1 MDKNDSIT
9 PQEKKDNNKQTVII
23 PLMAM
28 AVLLIVELYVMTHMP
43 GNYPALIIVTVLF
56 LVSAYFLGNGILK
69 EIQNNKMRAE
79 EQYEAITKSG
89 KASYILLKKA
99 FEQLEEIE
107 GNSKKPAEDIITA
120 QKAIAKVTI
129 SRNKENTDALM
140 NSNDKVLE
148 KIFDFEEN
156 LGNNQNDLLDKQRDI
171 INNSMKALMQQQ
183 EEIASNM
190 RAMEESIKNEL
201 LQAMS
206 SMQVAQPVQPQPV
219 ADLGLGDI
227 EPIAHLDLGESEPA
241 LDFDLGESEPIADL
255 DLGESEPTLDFD
267 LGESEPA
274 LDFDLGESEP
284 IADLDLGES
293 EPALDFDLGESEP
306 IADLDLGE
314 SEPALDFN
322 LGESEPIADLDLG
335 ETGLDDSL
343 GIGTD
348 LNLGSDLN
356 LGEDINLGTD
366 LNLGEDINLGKDLNL
381 GEDIDLG
388 LSEDLNLGEP
398 AIPADMNIGMELSAD
413 EEPVAEETIAEEVV
427 EEPVV
432 EESVSAAEE
441 DTAMPDLSDPHK
453 LMTPEEIAALI
464 AKM

>member
-1 MDKNDSIT
+1 MDKNDSLT

-43 GNYPALIIVTVLF
+43 GNYLALIIVTVLF

-227 EPIAHLDLGESEPA
+227 EPIA
-241 LDFDLGESEPIADL
+241 DL

-293 EPALDFDLGESEP
+293 EPTLDFDLGESEPVLDFDLGESEP

-366 LNLGEDINLGKDLNL
+366 LNLGEDL
-381 GEDIDLG
+381 DLG

>member
-1 MDKNDSIT
+1 MDKNDSLT
-9 PQEKKDNNKQTVII
+9 PQEKNDNDKQTVII
-23 PLMAM
+23 PLMVM
-28 AVLLIVELYVMTHMP
+28 AVLLIVDLYVMINMP
-43 GNYPALIIVTVLF
+43 GNYLAIIVVTVPY

-148 KIFDFEEN
+148 KIFDIEEN
-156 LGNNQNDLLDKQRDI
+156 LANNQNDLLDKQHDI
-171 INNSMKALMQQQ
+171 IDNSMKALMQQQ

-190 RAMEESIKNEL
+190 RAMEESIRNEL

-206 SMQVAQPVQPQPV
+206 SMQTAQLVQPQPV
-219 ADLGLGDI
+219 ADLGLGDT
-227 EPIAHLDLGESEPA
+227 EPIADIDLGDMDTESA

-255 DLGESEPTLDFD
+255 DLGE
-267 LGESEPA
+267 
-274 LDFDLGESEP
+274 
-284 IADLDLGES
+284 
-293 EPALDFDLGESEP
+293 
-306 IADLDLGE
+306 
-314 SEPALDFN
+314 N
-322 LGESEPIADLDLG
+322 
-335 ETGLDDSL
+335 GLDDSL
-343 GIGTD
+343 EIGTD

-356 LGEDINLGTD
+356 LGE
-366 LNLGEDINLGKDLNL
+366 
-381 GEDIDLG
+381 
-388 LSEDLNLGEP
+388 P
-398 AIPADMNIGMELSAD
+398 AIPADMDLGIELSAD
-413 EEPVAEETIAEEVV
+413 EEPVAKETIEEQVV
-427 EEPVV
+427 EEPMPA
-432 EESVSAAEE
+432 EEE
-441 DTAMPDLSDPHK
+441 DTAMPDFPDPHK

>member
-1 MDKNDSIT
+1 MDKNDLLT

-23 PLMAM
+23 PLMVM
-28 AVLLIVELYVMTHMP
+28 AVLLIVDLYVIINMP
-43 GNYPALIIVTVLF
+43 GNYLALIIVTVLF

-227 EPIAHLDLGESEPA
+227 EPIADLDLDESEPALDFDLGESEPA

-255 DLGESEPTLDFD
+255 DLGESEPTLDF
-267 LGESEPA
+267 
-274 LDFDLGESEP
+274 
-284 IADLDLGES
+284 
-293 EPALDFDLGESEP
+293 
-306 IADLDLGE
+306 DLGE

-366 LNLGEDINLGKDLNL
+366 LNLGEDL
-381 GEDIDLG
+381 DLG

-398 AIPADMNIGMELSAD
+398 AIPADMNIGMELSED

-441 DTAMPDLSDPHK
+441 DTAMPDFSDPHK